1 MKSIW
6 KFSCNHEIVWSL
18 TFPFTCFFIFI
29 LAEAPKIELV
39 EGEDGE
45 LMISI
50 PISSAPKKLP
60 QYYGFTTG
68 RHSGSMF
75 LKIGAAVFCVLH
87 IIHLFLIIVKEVTFA
102 TLNWLWYS

>member
-1 MKSIW
+1 MI
-6 KFSCNHEIVWSL
+6 FQTIFFEI
-18 TFPFTCFFIFI
+18 
-29 LAEAPKIELV
+29 AEIPKIELV

-50 PISSAPKKLP
+50 PISAAPKKLP

-75 LKIGAAVFCVLH
+75 LKIGAAVFCVIH
-87 IIHLFLIIVKEVTFA
+87 IIHLFLIIVKEVFYI
-102 TLNWLWYS
+102 LWFSSIYMFVIVIY

>member
-1 MKSIW
+1 MESIW
-6 KFSCNHEIVWSL
+6 KFSCNHEIVWSP
-18 TFPFTCFFIFI
+18 TFPFTCLFIFI

-102 TLNWLWYS
+102 TLNWPRNS

>member
-1 MKSIW
+1 MESTR
-6 KFSCNHEIVWSL
+6 KFFGNHEIWPLQAKFRLHVFDL
-18 TFPFTCFFIFI
+18 

-50 PISSAPKKLP
+50 PISAAPKKLP

-75 LKIGAAVFCVLH
+75 LKIGAAVFCVIH
-87 IIHLFLIIVKEVTFA
+87 IIHLFLIIVKEVSSS
-102 TLNWLWYS
+102 LNRF

>member
-1 MKSIW
+1 MDYITNCRFYGYVTPW
-6 KFSCNHEIVWSL
+6 WRLFV
-18 TFPFTCFFIFI
+18 FI
-29 LAEAPKIELV
+29 AEAPKIELV

-50 PISSAPKKLP
+50 PISAAPKKLP

-75 LKIGAAVFCVLH
+75 LKIGAAVFCVIH
-87 IIHLFLIIVKEVTFA
+87 IIHLFLIIVKEVSDFKS
-102 TLNWLWYS
+102 LEMENFW

>member
-1 MKSIW
+1 MWFEVLLFHSYV
-6 KFSCNHEIVWSL
+6 FDL
-18 TFPFTCFFIFI
+18 

-45 LMISI
+45 LLRSI
-50 PISSAPKKLP
+50 PVSAAPKKLP

-87 IIHLFLIIVKEVTFA
+87 IIHLFLITVKEVLIA
-102 TLNWLWYS
+102 TQK